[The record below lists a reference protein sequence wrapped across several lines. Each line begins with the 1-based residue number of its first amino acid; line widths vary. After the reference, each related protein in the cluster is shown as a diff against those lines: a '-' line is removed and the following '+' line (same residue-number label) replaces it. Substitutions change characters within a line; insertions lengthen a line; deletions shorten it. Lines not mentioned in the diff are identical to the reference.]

1 MALYILFLHWTCLR
15 VPYNQSQGP
24 FIPSV
29 HSSFHKYYHNRIS
42 GHKYQPGIK
51 WRSHLD
57 YNACIVH
64 NDYLNT
70 SPMDY
75 WSNWFTAAVCRG
87 FKQEG
92 IEHAPLNLG
101 SQLASFNL
109 PNCQILLRTLCSR
122 YHSMTTAKMIWRI
135 KDITYINKD

>member
-1 MALYILFLHWTCLR
+1 MGHNRLSQTGLGSIYNTFISQYFISQAYHWPCTFYFCIEP
-15 VPYNQSQGP
+15 VWVSYNQSQGP
-24 FIPSV
+24 SVPSV

-70 SPMDY
+70 LQWTTGPTDLLLQFVEASSRKELNM
-75 WSNWFTAAVCRG
+75 
-87 FKQEG
+87 
-92 IEHAPLNLG
+92 HPL
-101 SQLASFNL
+101 
-109 PNCQILLRTLCSR
+109 I
-122 YHSMTTAKMIWRI
+122 
-135 KDITYINKD
+135 

>member
-1 MALYILFLHWTCLR
+1 MGHNRLSQTGLGSIYNTFISQYFISQAYHWPCTFYFCIEP
-15 VPYNQSQGP
+15 VWVSYNQSQGP
-24 FIPSV
+24 SVPSV

-101 SQLASFNL
+101 S
-109 PNCQILLRTLCSR
+109 
-122 YHSMTTAKMIWRI
+122 
-135 KDITYINKD
+135 